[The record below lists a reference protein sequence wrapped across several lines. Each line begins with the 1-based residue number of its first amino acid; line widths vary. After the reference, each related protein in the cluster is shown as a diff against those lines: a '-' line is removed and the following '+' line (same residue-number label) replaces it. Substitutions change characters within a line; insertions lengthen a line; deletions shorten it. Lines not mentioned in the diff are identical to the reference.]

1 MGRGE
6 EGADVSLSDVDGS
19 VSSFHFTYDAT
30 GPMSMTFYG
39 TEYFY
44 LKNAQGDVTGL
55 VDSSGTQVVCNCKRW
70 LCRCRKTTFLQSGRW
85 LYANPQ
91 YMTCDEKGHAVCTY
105 DATAFLVYI
114 NQVILCSSN
123 EKAYFVP
130 PTQRVRGKLYRLEF

>member
-1 MGRGE
+1 MNILLKFDHT
-6 EGADVSLSDVDGS
+6 ADIMFVPDGYISD
-19 VSSFHFTYDAT
+19 AKK
-30 GPMSMTFYG
+30 
-39 TEYFY
+39 
-44 LKNAQGDVTGL
+44 L
-55 VDSSGTQVVCNCKRW
+55 R
-70 LCRCRKTTFLQSGRW
+70 LCFFDW

-105 DATAFLVYI
+105 DATAFLAYI